1 MKIPPFCRN
10 LGIFYHILGGLHRFC
25 WEAGEMERVRRGR
38 RRRKKYPTGFLCP
51 NHSDKPLR
59 AKIVSAM
66 ASTIFESSLHCTISE
81 SKEMILPRR
90 PPYFTGKVLP
100 CCIIDGTKCHCT
112 GGMEPCVQW
121 HFLKKHY
128 LLNLCFMYSLAFNSR
143 VSSSGASGSI

>member
-66 ASTIFESSLHCTISE
+66 ASTIFESYLHWTNMESGGIFFLLLLTFSEKTAALGSGCLGNVEFKHLCNWRFINGFCIGGVLCWEILRQWIACSLIFVNF
-81 SKEMILPRR
+81 I
-90 PPYFTGKVLP
+90 V
-100 CCIIDGTKCHCT
+100 
-112 GGMEPCVQW
+112 
-121 HFLKKHY
+121 
-128 LLNLCFMYSLAFNSR
+128 
-143 VSSSGASGSI
+143 

>member
-66 ASTIFESSLHCTISE
+66 ASTIFESYLHWTNMESGGIFFLLLLTFSEKTAALGSGCLGNVEFKHLCNWGFINGFCIGGVLCWEILRQWIACSLIFVNF
-81 SKEMILPRR
+81 I
-90 PPYFTGKVLP
+90 V
-100 CCIIDGTKCHCT
+100 
-112 GGMEPCVQW
+112 
-121 HFLKKHY
+121 
-128 LLNLCFMYSLAFNSR
+128 
-143 VSSSGASGSI
+143 

>member
-10 LGIFYHILGGLHRFC
+10 LGIFYHIFGGLHRFC

-66 ASTIFESSLHCTISE
+66 ASTIFESYLHWTNMESGGIFFLLLLTFSEKTAALGSGCLGNVEFKHLCNWGFINDFCIGGVLWWEILRQWIACSLIFVNF
-81 SKEMILPRR
+81 I
-90 PPYFTGKVLP
+90 V
-100 CCIIDGTKCHCT
+100 
-112 GGMEPCVQW
+112 
-121 HFLKKHY
+121 
-128 LLNLCFMYSLAFNSR
+128 
-143 VSSSGASGSI
+143 

>member
-10 LGIFYHILGGLHRFC
+10 LGIFYQIFGGLHRFC

-66 ASTIFESSLHCTISE
+66 ASTIFESYLHWTNMESGGIFFLLLLTFSEKTAALGSGCLGNVEFKHLCNWGFINGFCIGGVLCWEILRQWIACSLIFVNF
-81 SKEMILPRR
+81 I
-90 PPYFTGKVLP
+90 V
-100 CCIIDGTKCHCT
+100 
-112 GGMEPCVQW
+112 
-121 HFLKKHY
+121 
-128 LLNLCFMYSLAFNSR
+128 
-143 VSSSGASGSI
+143 

>member
-66 ASTIFESSLHCTISE
+66 SSTIFESYLHWTNMESGGIFFLLLLTFSEKTAALGSGCLGNVEFKHLCNWGFINGFCIGGVLCWEILRQWIACSLIFVNF
-81 SKEMILPRR
+81 I
-90 PPYFTGKVLP
+90 V
-100 CCIIDGTKCHCT
+100 
-112 GGMEPCVQW
+112 
-121 HFLKKHY
+121 
-128 LLNLCFMYSLAFNSR
+128 
-143 VSSSGASGSI
+143 

>member
-1 MKIPPFCRN
+1 MGVGC
-10 LGIFYHILGGLHRFC
+10 
-25 WEAGEMERVRRGR
+25 EVDRGR
-38 RRRKKYPTGFLCP
+38 IISFDSPTGM
-51 NHSDKPLR
+51 K
-59 AKIVSAM
+59 
-66 ASTIFESSLHCTISE
+66 
-81 SKEMILPRR
+81 

-121 HFLKKHY
+121 HFLNKHY